1 MGEILHRAIVGAWFL
16 AVLAFLYFTYVGI
29 DTYIE
34 SGRSLM
40 GDSRTAI
47 RYQWKAESCSGLFE
61 GLFSSSLP
69 AEADELC
76 TTARIH
82 GIPPLALK
90 TFVDDEIVTSGRT
103 GGLLEAAVARE
114 SLTKMKPV
122 FLGKLPELEKQYS
135 RHYREVRW
143 MWFFFPFVAASV
155 GLYYYAR
162 SFTPILFGR
171 MRDRFERIMFG
182 KNKYFSNWDKFLK
195 QNRSQD

>member
-1 MGEILHRAIVGAWFL
+1 VGKTLHRIVVGVWFL
-16 AVLAFLYFTYVGI
+16 AVVSFLYFTYVGI

-47 RYQWKAESCSGLFE
+47 RYEWKPASCSSLFNGLFP
-61 GLFSSSLP
+61 SSLP

-76 TTARIH
+76 TTARAH
-82 GIPPLALK
+82 GIPPLAVK
-90 TFVDDEIVTSGRT
+90 PFIDDEITMSGLT
-103 GGLLEAAVARE
+103 GKPLEAVAANA
-114 SLTKMKPV
+114 SLTRMRTV
-122 FLGKLPELEKQYS
+122 FLGKLPALEKHYS
-135 RHYREVRW
+135 QHYRDIRG
-143 MWFFFPFVAASV
+143 MWFFFPLVMGSV

-171 MRDRFERIMFG
+171 AKDRFERVMFG

-195 QNRSQD
+195 QNRSED